1 MLNCWGAGSKRL
13 RSPSYEWP
21 GGPVNFEYSRG
32 RPMLASDHSAFSTRL
47 PMAQAALLV
56 LLSLVAFGCTPKIGD
71 SCTVSTNCSASGDR
85 LCDITEP
92 GGYCTIFNC
101 EPDGCPD
108 DSVCIN
114 FGTELSPVDQCSTAQ
129 GNSPYQ
135 RSFCMA
141 RCASNSDC
149 RGGYECQSL
158 SGSPP
163 NRWNAVLA
171 DSDGDGKVCY
181 VTPSS
186 AAPTLVPYEDA
197 GAGGELESNE
207 VCLGANTGGT
217 GGTSVSGNSG
227 AGGTSGASSDAGAGG

>member
-1 MLNCWGAGSKRL
+1 
-13 RSPSYEWP
+13 
-21 GGPVNFEYSRG
+21 
-32 RPMLASDHSAFSTRL
+32 
-47 PMAQAALLV
+47 MAQAVLLV
-56 LLSLVAFGCTPKIGD
+56 VLSLVAFGCTPKIGD

-114 FGTELSPVDQCSTAQ
+114 FGAGLSPVDQCSSSQ

-141 RCASNSDC
+141 RCSSSSDC

-171 DSDGDGKVCY
+171 DSDGNGMVCY
-181 VTPSS
+181 ATPTST
-186 AAPTLVPYEDA
+186 APTLMTYGDA
-197 GAGGELESNE
+197 GAGGTSESNE
-207 VCLGANTGGT
+207 VCLGSDAGPPVESGGT
-217 GGTSVSGNSG
+217 GGLSAVGDSG
-227 AGGTSGASSDAGAGG
+227 AGGTSGASNDAGAGG